1 MAKRRVGNPLFETS
15 QAENP
20 VGLQDPGFL
29 EGFSDDDVAALAELE
44 GVNGDDQAL
53 VEAPPAMPI
62 QDARQIPLKKEEDKS
77 WLSSI
82 GDYFGKGLQAIGS
95 FPHPEQDDY
104 QPEDLKGLS
113 NLANVEEEPEQGL
126 ISQGVDYA
134 KKGLQTI
141 GNQVLPEMDDVYG
154 QLGGFSEEGMVQQ
167 PGLEGTPNISET
179 TPNIE
184 QVTPNISPDQ
194 AQFVEQIASG
204 EPPRSPTVTESE
216 VMESASEGQP
226 VSGAVELAS
235 KNPYVMEE
243 LARLA
248 GVGEMPQELVQY
260 ANDWESALTKQMD
273 ALDEREKSLLN
284 KFQTGEMSDFDKV
297 ALALAVAVPVIMGLM
312 YGGAAFALAAG
323 GTLKSFGKLQEKEQ
337 TDKDKAREEL
347 QSITKDKLKL
357 REDGVKLKQDMLG
370 KIPNRETREYFRNK
384 PLKEFGNDIGIGQG
398 DETGVLWVNSNKI
411 HDNEDLKKVKERT
424 KDAEELLGQVTNFN
438 KALSSVEEIIEA
450 IQDQDPGL
458 FNILASDY
466 KVLESTSPDKIG
478 NSSLGDI
485 LSLLAKTPGLKQKP
499 VTIEVIGKNGKL
511 VKINALDALQQS
523 VKALQNDYNTAVLKG
538 SRLTENVM
546 KHWGGIMFD
555 PTSIT
560 QFLSSGVSGWEEN
573 ARNLRNI
580 MNRKIQEEL
589 VGYGFI
595 RQPIQEAYPV
605 NERTILRPVNAVNRD
620 IMNNPDAYKNKVR

>member
-1 MAKRRVGNPLFETS
+1 MARRRVNNPLFEGAQSDET
-15 QAENP
+15 
-20 VGLQDPGFL
+20 VGLRDPGFL
-29 EGFSDDDVAALAELE
+29 EGFSDDDVAALAELN
-44 GVNGDDQAL
+44 GVSGEEEMIP
-53 VEAPPAMPI
+53 EAPPAIPV
-62 QDARQIPLKKEEDKS
+62 QDARQIPLKKEEEKG

-82 GDYFGKGLQAIGS
+82 GDYFTKGLQNIGGS
-95 FPHPEQDDY
+95 PYPEQDDY
-104 QPEDLKGLS
+104 QPEDLQGLS

-134 KKGLQTI
+134 KKGLQEI
-141 GNQVLPEMDDVYG
+141 GGQMLPEMDDVYG
-154 QLGGFSEEGMVQQ
+154 QLGGFSEEGMAQP
-167 PGLEGTPNISET
+167 PGLGTPNISET

-184 QVTPNISPDQ
+184 QGTPNISPDQ

-204 EPPRSPTVTESE
+204 EPPRSPTVTEAE
-216 VMESASEGQP
+216 VMDSASEGQP

-243 LARLA
+243 LSRLA
-248 GVGEMPQELVQY
+248 GVGQMPEELVQY
-260 ANDWESALTKQMD
+260 AKDWESALTKQMD
-273 ALDEREKSLLN
+273 ALDEREKSLLS
-284 KFQTGEMSDFDKV
+284 KFETGEMSDFDKV
-297 ALALAVAVPVIMGLM
+297 AIALAVAVPVIMGLM
-312 YGGAAFALAAG
+312 YGGAAFALSAG
-323 GTLKSFGKLQEKEQ
+323 GILQSFGSSQKREE
-337 TDKDKAREEL
+337 TDKEKAREEL

-357 REDGVKLKQDMLG
+357 REEGVKLKQDILG

-398 DETGVLWVNSNKI
+398 DESGVLWVNSNKI

-424 KDAEELLGQVTNFN
+424 KEAEELIGQVTNFN

-450 IQDQDPGL
+450 IQDQEPGL
-458 FNILASDY
+458 FNVLASDY
-466 KVLESTSPDKIG
+466 KVLESASPDKIG

-485 LSLLAKTPGLKQKP
+485 LSLLAKTPGIKQKP
-499 VTIEVIGKNGKL
+499 VTIEVIGKNGKP

-560 QFLSSGVSGWEEN
+560 QFLSSGVQGWSEN

-620 IMNNPDAYKNKVR
+620 IVNNPDAYKSKVR